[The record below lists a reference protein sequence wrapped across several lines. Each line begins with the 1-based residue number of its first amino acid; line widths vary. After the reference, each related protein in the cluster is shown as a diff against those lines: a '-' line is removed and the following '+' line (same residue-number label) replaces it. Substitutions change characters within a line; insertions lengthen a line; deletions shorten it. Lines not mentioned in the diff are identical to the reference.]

1 MRALFAFCMIVTAIF
16 VWANPVLN
24 PHAAAVVRSE
34 VIKAQVK
41 KGATV
46 TIKNAIVRTFG
57 TPGGSAASA
66 TGAQLMGM
74 AHPIPVKMTVT
85 GDIRIPKASGTNA
98 LTVAEIITRSAEL
111 KDQTV
116 VVRGK
121 VVKYN
126 SEIMGKNWAHL
137 RDGTGST
144 VDNTNDLL
152 VTTTDEARIGDVVT
166 AKGVVRTDED
176 FGSGY
181 SYKVLI
187 EEATLHEQQSA
198 AR

>member
-24 PHAAAVVRSE
+24 PHAAAVVRGE
-34 VIKAQVK
+34 VIKA
-41 KGATV
+41 
-46 TIKNAIVRTFG
+46 
-57 TPGGSAASA
+57 TPGGPAANA

-74 AHPIPVKMTVT
+74 AHSIPVKMTVT

-116 VVRGK
+116 MVRGK

-126 SEIMGKNWAHL
+126 PEIMGKNWVHL

-181 SYKVLI
+181 AYKVLI